1 MIVTGIPSALYT
13 IIFVFAVVEDR
24 GLLTRLDVDA
34 VRVMISTG
42 TLSADTASVTLSLG
56 MESSYAG

>member
-1 MIVTGIPSALYT
+1 MTGIPSALYT
-13 IIFVFAVVEDR
+13 IISVFAVVEDR
-24 GLLTRLDVDA
+24 DLLTRLDVDT

-42 TLSADTASVTLSLG
+42 NLSADTASVALSPG